1 MENTN
6 EVIQVLY
13 EKEELEIQYSGK
25 VLTMTGDPSSLSLD
39 DVKGFIQQEFNVPKL
54 QQDLRFNGEKVEET
68 ESLFTIFVKSKE
80 KPVIS
85 VYIKEISITVC
96 LPDESSHVVNI
107 KWIATVND
115 LKKKLHTEKI
125 CETVEILKFNDDD
138 IGDEESKTLFE
149 LKFQE
154 QNTVHVQ
161 TRKTQ
166 VYTGY
171 PNGDFG

>member
-25 VLTMTGDPSSLSLD
+25 VLTMIRDPSYLSLD
-39 DVKGFIQQEFNVPKL
+39 DVKGFIQQEFSIPKL

-96 LPDESSHVVNI
+96 LPDKSSHVVNI
-107 KWIATVND
+107 KWLATVND
-115 LKKKLHTEKI
+115 LKKKLHAEKI

-138 IGDEESKTLFE
+138 ISDEESKTLFE

-166 VYTGY
+166 AHTGY
-171 PNGDFG
+171 PTDDFG

>member
-25 VLTMTGDPSSLSLD
+25 VLTMIMDPSNLSLD
-39 DVKGFIQQEFNVPKL
+39 DVKGVIQQKFSIPKL
-54 QQDLRFNGEKVEET
+54 QQDLRFNGEKVKEIEG
-68 ESLFTIFVKSKE
+68 LFTIFVKSKE

-85 VYIKEISITVC
+85 VYIKEISIKVC
-96 LPDESSHVVNI
+96 LSDESSHEVTI
-107 KWIATVND
+107 KWLATVND
-115 LKKKLHTEKI
+115 LKKKLRTEKI

-138 IGDEESKTLFE
+138 ISDEESKTLFD
-149 LKFQE
+149 LKFKE
-154 QNTVHVQ
+154 QNTVYVQ

-166 VYTGY
+166 AYRGY
-171 PNGDFG
+171 PTGDFG

>member
-1 MENTN
+1 MENAN

-85 VYIKEISITVC
+85 VCIKEIRIKVC
-96 LPDESSHVVNI
+96 LPDKSSHEVTI
-107 KWIATVND
+107 KWLATVND

-138 IGDEESKTLFE
+138 ISDEESKTLFE

-166 VYTGY
+166 AHTGY
-171 PNGDFG
+171 PTGDFG

>member
-6 EVIQVLY
+6 EIIQVLY

-25 VLTMTGDPSSLSLD
+25 VLTMIRDPSSLSLD

-68 ESLFTIFVKSKE
+68 EGIFTIFVKSKE
-80 KPVIS
+80 KPVIQ
-85 VYIKEISITVC
+85 VCIKKIRIEVF
-96 LPDESSHVVNI
+96 LPDGSSREVPI
-107 KWIATVND
+107 SWFATVND
-115 LKKKLHTEKI
+115 LKRELQKI

-138 IGDEESKTLFE
+138 ISDEESKTLFE

-154 QNTVHVQ
+154 QNTVYIQ

-166 VYTGY
+166 AYTGY

>member
-25 VLTMTGDPSSLSLD
+25 VLTMIIDPSSLSLD
-39 DVKGFIQQEFNVPKL
+39 EVKGFIQQKFNIPKL

-68 ESLFTIFVKSKE
+68 KGLFEIFVKSKE

-85 VYIKEISITVC
+85 MCIKAISIKVC
-96 LPDESSHVVNI
+96 LPDESSHELTIN
-107 KWIATVND
+107 KLATVND
-115 LKKKLHTEKI
+115 LKKKLQQI
-125 CETVEILKFNDDD
+125 CETVDILKFNDDD
-138 IGDEESKTLFE
+138 ISDEESKTLFE

-154 QNTVHVQ
+154 QNTVYVQ

-166 VYTGY
+166 AYTGY
-171 PNGDFG
+171 PTGDFG

>member
-25 VLTMTGDPSSLSLD
+25 VLTMIIDPSSLSLD
-39 DVKGFIQQEFNVPKL
+39 EVKGFIQQKFNIPKL

-68 ESLFTIFVKSKE
+68 KGLFEIFVKSKE

-85 VYIKEISITVC
+85 MCIKAISIKVC
-96 LPDESSHVVNI
+96 LPDESSHELTIN
-107 KWIATVND
+107 KLATVND
-115 LKKKLHTEKI
+115 LKKKLQQI
-125 CETVEILKFNDDD
+125 CETVDILMFNDDD
-138 IGDEESKTLFE
+138 ITNEESKTLFE

-154 QNTVHVQ
+154 QNTVYVQ

-166 VYTGY
+166 AYTGY
-171 PNGDFG
+171 PTGDFG

>member
-1 MENTN
+1 MENAN

-80 KPVIS
+80 KPVIR
-85 VYIKEISITVC
+85 VCIKKISIKAFH
-96 LPDESSHVVNI
+96 PDGSSHEVDI
-107 KWIATVND
+107 SWFATVDD
-115 LKKKLHTEKI
+115 LKKKLQEV

-138 IGDEESKTLFE
+138 ISDEESKTLFE

-166 VYTGY
+166 AHTGY
-171 PNGDFG
+171 PTGDFG

>member
-1 MENTN
+1 MANTN

-25 VLTMTGDPSSLSLD
+25 VLTMIIDPSSLSLD
-39 DVKGFIQQEFNVPKL
+39 EVKGFIQQKFNIPKL

-68 ESLFTIFVKSKE
+68 KGLFEIFVKSKE

-85 VYIKEISITVC
+85 MCIKAISIKVC
-96 LPDESSHVVNI
+96 LPDESSHELTIN
-107 KWIATVND
+107 WLATVND
-115 LKKKLHTEKI
+115 LKKKLQQI
-125 CETVEILKFNDDD
+125 CETVDILKFNDDD
-138 IGDEESKTLFE
+138 ISDEESKTLFE

-154 QNTVHVQ
+154 QNTVYVQ

-166 VYTGY
+166 AYTGY
-171 PNGDFG
+171 PTGDFG

>member
-25 VLTMTGDPSSLSLD
+25 VLTMIIDPSSLSLD
-39 DVKGFIQQEFNVPKL
+39 EVKGFIQQEFSIPKL

-68 ESLFTIFVKSKE
+68 EGLLEIFVKSKE

-85 VYIKEISITVC
+85 VCIKAISIKVC
-96 LPDESSHVVNI
+96 LPDESSHELTIN
-107 KWIATVND
+107 WLATVND
-115 LKKKLHTEKI
+115 LKKKLQQI
-125 CETVEILKFNDDD
+125 CETVDILMFNDDD
-138 IGDEESKTLFE
+138 ITNEESKTLFE

-154 QNTVHVQ
+154 QNTVYVQ

-166 VYTGY
+166 AYTGY
-171 PNGDFG
+171 PTGDFG

>member
-25 VLTMTGDPSSLSLD
+25 VLPMIRDPSYLSLD
-39 DVKGFIQQEFNVPKL
+39 EVKGVIQQEFSIPKL
-54 QQDLRFNGEKVEET
+54 QQDLRFNGEKVKET
-68 ESLFTIFVKSKE
+68 EGLFTIFVKSKE
-80 KPVIS
+80 KPVIR
-85 VYIKEISITVC
+85 VCIKKISIKAF
-96 LPDESSHVVNI
+96 LPDGSSHEVDI
-107 KWIATVND
+107 SWFATVDD
-115 LKKKLHTEKI
+115 LKKKLQEI

-138 IGDEESKTLFE
+138 ISDEESKTLFE

-154 QNTVHVQ
+154 QNTVYVQ

>member
-13 EKEELEIQYSGK
+13 EKEELEVQYSGK
-25 VLTMTGDPSSLSLD
+25 VLTMIRDPSSLSLD
-39 DVKGFIQQEFNVPKL
+39 DVKGFIQQKFSIPKL

-80 KPVIS
+80 KPVIR
-85 VYIKEISITVC
+85 VCIKKISIKAFLPDGSSHEVEIS
-96 LPDESSHVVNI
+96 
-107 KWIATVND
+107 WFATVDD
-115 LKKKLHTEKI
+115 LKKKLQEI

-138 IGDEESKTLFE
+138 ISDEGSKTLFE

-154 QNTVHVQ
+154 QSTVYVQ

-166 VYTGY
+166 AYTGH

>member
-25 VLTMTGDPSSLSLD
+25 VLTMIIDPSSLSLD
-39 DVKGFIQQEFNVPKL
+39 EVKGFIQQEFSIPKL

-68 ESLFTIFVKSKE
+68 EGLLEIFVKSKE

-85 VYIKEISITVC
+85 VCIKAISIKVC
-96 LPDESSHVVNI
+96 LPDESSHELTIN
-107 KWIATVND
+107 WLATVND
-115 LKKKLHTEKI
+115 LKKKLQQI
-125 CETVEILKFNDDD
+125 CETVDILKFNDDD
-138 IGDEESKTLFE
+138 ISDEESKTLFE

-154 QNTVHVQ
+154 QNTVYVQ

-166 VYTGY
+166 AYTGY
-171 PNGDFG
+171 PTGDFG

>member
-25 VLTMTGDPSSLSLD
+25 VLPMIRDPSSLSLD
-39 DVKGFIQQEFNVPKL
+39 EVKGVIQQEFSIPKL
-54 QQDLRFNGEKVEET
+54 QQDLRFNGEKVKET

-96 LPDESSHVVNI
+96 LPDKSSHVVNI
-107 KWIATVND
+107 KWLATVND

-138 IGDEESKTLFE
+138 ISDEESKTLVD
-149 LKFQE
+149 LKFKE
-154 QNTVHVQ
+154 RNTVYVQ

-166 VYTGY
+166 AYRGY
-171 PNGDFG
+171 PTGDFG

>member
-1 MENTN
+1 MANTN

-25 VLTMTGDPSSLSLD
+25 VLTMIIDPSSLSLD
-39 DVKGFIQQEFNVPKL
+39 EVKGFIQQKFNIPKL

-68 ESLFTIFVKSKE
+68 KGLFEIFVKSKE

-85 VYIKEISITVC
+85 MCIKAISIKVC
-96 LPDESSHVVNI
+96 LPDESSHELTIN
-107 KWIATVND
+107 KLATVND
-115 LKKKLHTEKI
+115 LKKKLQQI
-125 CETVEILKFNDDD
+125 CETVDILKFNDDD
-138 IGDEESKTLFE
+138 ISDEESKTLFE

-154 QNTVHVQ
+154 QNTVYVQ

-166 VYTGY
+166 AYTGY
-171 PNGDFG
+171 PTGDFG

>member
-25 VLTMTGDPSSLSLD
+25 VLTMIIDPSSLSLD
-39 DVKGFIQQEFNVPKL
+39 EVKGFIQQKFNIPKL

-68 ESLFTIFVKSKE
+68 EGLLEIFVKSKE
-80 KPVIS
+80 KPVIN
-85 VYIKEISITVC
+85 VCIKAISIKVC
-96 LPDESSHVVNI
+96 LPDESSHELTIN
-107 KWIATVND
+107 KLATVND
-115 LKKKLHTEKI
+115 LKKKLQQI
-125 CETVEILKFNDDD
+125 CETVDILKFNDDD
-138 IGDEESKTLFE
+138 ISDEESKTLFE

-154 QNTVHVQ
+154 QNTVYVQ

-166 VYTGY
+166 AYTGY
-171 PNGDFG
+171 PTGDFG

>member
-6 EVIQVLY
+6 EIIQVLY
-13 EKEELEIQYSGK
+13 EEEELEVQYSGK
-25 VLTMTGDPSSLSLD
+25 VLTMIRDPSYLSLD
-39 DVKGFIQQEFNVPKL
+39 DVKGFIQQEFSIPKL

-68 ESLFTIFVKSKE
+68 EGLFTIFVKSKE

-85 VYIKEISITVC
+85 VYIKEIRITVC
-96 LPDESSHVVNI
+96 LPDKSSHEVTI
-107 KWIATVND
+107 KWLATVND

-125 CETVEILKFNDDD
+125 CETVEILKFNGDD
-138 IGDEESKTLFE
+138 ISDEESKTLFE

-154 QNTVHVQ
+154 QNTVYVQ

-166 VYTGY
+166 AYTGY
-171 PNGDFG
+171 PTGDFG